1 MKINDVRSIVQI
13 QVNTIRTEADVH
25 ASLFNVSQTMLER
38 LAVIAEAPARKQ
50 ESSQHSVFL
59 MSYHGASDRY
69 LPLLGLQFDK
79 SLTKLH
85 HPEDSNPQ
93 TFKPHTVHESVI
105 SENINSNAGL
115 LCQKNVRYALRRCY
129 VRRDDEHHTEC
140 TEEDE
145 IRIKLS

>member
-1 MKINDVRSIVQI
+1 MHDRRDSQSDKVNHNCRAIDKLTVCFEMNDVRSIVQI

-50 ESSQHSVFL
+50 ESSQYSVFL

-69 LPLLGLQFDK
+69 LPLLGLQFNS

-105 SENINSNAGL
+105 SEDINSNATAS
-115 LCQKNVRYALRRCY
+115 VSER
-129 VRRDDEHHTEC
+129 
-140 TEEDE
+140 
-145 IRIKLS
+145 